1 MKTTLLACALALA
14 ALPAAAK
21 DKLIPL
27 TPADAALLQGK
38 KIAVTMH
45 ERPSFSAMT
54 AGKASFGLLGAAA
67 MIKAGNDLVDAN
79 QIVDPAVL
87 VRERLGSSLAQ
98 TYGAEVLPVD
108 TTATKAKKAKD
119 VATTH
124 PEADYV
130 LDVRSGGWGYVY
142 FPTDWN
148 NYQIMYSVQV
158 QLVDVKTGRQVSNAA
173 CNASSKAN
181 KTPPTR
187 EQLHADGAQ
196 LIKDYTTALGWNCVQ
211 LLTQQQLG
219 IPAEQVPAVP
229 EPYAGLI
236 LRFTPGQAAPA
247 PAPVATPVA
256 DTAEKAPAADATSA
270 PPAADGEPETAPA
283 EADGEG

>member
-21 DKLIPL
+21 DKLVPL
-27 TPADAALLQGK
+27 APADAALLQGK

-54 AGKASFGLLGAAA
+54 AGKAGFGLLGAAA
-67 MIKAGNDLVDAN
+67 MIKAGNDLVEDN
-79 QIVDPAVL
+79 QIADPAVL
-87 VRERLGSSLAQ
+87 VREHLGAGLTQ
-98 TYGAEVLPVD
+98 IYGAQVLPVD
-108 TTATKAKKAKD
+108 AAATKAKKAKEI
-119 VATTH
+119 AALH

-148 NYQIMYSVQV
+148 NYQVMYSVQV
-158 QLVDVKTGRQVSNAA
+158 QLVDAKTGRQVSNAG

-181 KTPPTR
+181 KAPPTR

-196 LIKDYTTALGWNCVQ
+196 MVKDYTTALGWNCVQ
-211 LLTQQQLG
+211 LLAQQQLG
-219 IPAEQVPAVP
+219 IPAEKVAPVP

-236 LRFTPGQAAPA
+236 ARFTPGQAAS
-247 PAPVATPVA
+247 APVA
-256 DTAEKAPAADATSA
+256 DSAEKAPAADAAMA
-270 PPAADGEPETAPA
+270 PDVPNDQAQPATTPS